1 MLTSLKPLLEPA
13 IKYNFA
19 YGAFNVNSVAQ
30 VEGAIRM
37 HEIFRSPSLLQG
49 AELANAFMGGR
60 TDFMNGTLEEKKAG
74 MKNLVE
80 AVRRYGEDSPVP
92 VVLHLDHGQ
101 TFESCQAA
109 IDAGY
114 TSVMIDGSSKPFE
127 ENMELTREVV
137 KYAHA
142 RGVSVEGELG
152 VLAGEEDHVFS
163 ENSTYTHPLDAVRFV
178 KATEV
183 DALAISY
190 GTSHGVVKGKN
201 VKLRKEIAIAV
212 NECLAHERLFCGLVS
227 HGSSNV
233 PAEVVAEINAL
244 GGQIGE
250 SHGIPIPQ
258 LKEVIQ
264 IGGIR
269 KINVDTDIRLATT
282 RNIRELFRRRPELLA
297 VAELAEIHALLQ
309 EKPAVFDPRA
319 YLTPVMDMVM
329 SGRVPGA
336 EMQSLAEAIKDAVME
351 VTGKMI
357 VEFGSYHMAPLVKVR
372 KLAELK
378 AEYEAAR

>member
-1 MLTSLKPLLEPA
+1 MLTSLKPLLETA
-13 IKYNFA
+13 IRHNFA

-37 HEIFRSPSLLQG
+37 HEIFRSPALLQG
-49 AELANAFMGGR
+49 AELANAFMGGQ
-60 TDFMNGTLEEKKAG
+60 TDFMNATLEEKKAG
-74 MKNLVE
+74 MKNLVA
-80 AVRRYGEDSPVP
+80 AVHRYGEKSPVP

-114 TSVMIDGSSKPFE
+114 TSVMIDGSSKPLA

-163 ENSTYTHPLDAVRFV
+163 ENSTYTHPFDAVRFV
-178 KATEV
+178 KATGV

-190 GTSHGVVKGKN
+190 GTSHGATKGKN
-201 VKLRKEIAIAV
+201 VKLRKEIAIAI
-212 NECLAHERLFCGLVS
+212 NECLAHEHLFCGLVS

-233 PAEVVAEINAL
+233 PPEVVAEINAL
-244 GGQIGE
+244 GGAIGE
-250 SHGIPIPQ
+250 SHGIPIAQ

-282 RNIRELFRRRPELLA
+282 RNIRELFQSQPELLR
-297 VAELAEIHALLQ
+297 VPELAQMDDLMRK
-309 EKPAVFDPRA
+309 KPAAFDPRG
-319 YLTPVMDMVM
+319 YLTPVMNMIMFGDM
-329 SGRVPGA
+329 PAA
-336 EMQSLAEAIKDAVME
+336 ECQSLVKAIQDAVME

-372 KLAELK
+372 SLAELK
-378 AEYEAAR
+378 AEYGDR

>member
-13 IKYNFA
+13 IKHSFA

-30 VEGAIRM
+30 VEAAIRM
-37 HEIFRSPSLLQG
+37 HEIFKSPVLLQG
-49 AELANAFMGGR
+49 AELANAFMAGR
-60 TDFMNGTLEEKKAG
+60 TDFMNGTLEEKAKG
-74 MKNLVE
+74 MKILAD
-80 AVRRYGEDSPVP
+80 AVRKYGENSPIP
-92 VVLHLDHGQ
+92 VVLHLDHGHSY
-101 TFESCQAA
+101 ESCKAA

-114 TSVMIDGSSKPFE
+114 TSVMIDGSSKPLE

-137 KYAHA
+137 KYAHSK
-142 RGVSVEGELG
+142 GVSVEGELG
-152 VLAGEEDHVFS
+152 VLAGEEDNVFA

-178 KATEV
+178 KNTGV

-190 GTSHGVVKGKN
+190 GTSHGAVKGKN
-201 VKLRKEIAIAV
+201 VKLRKEIAIAI

-282 RNIRELFRRRPELLA
+282 RNIRELFVKYPELLQDNY
-297 VAELAEIHALLQ
+297 LAEIHALMAA
-309 EKPAVFDPRA
+309 KPGNFDPRG
-319 YLTPVMDMVM
+319 YLTPIMDTVMY
-329 SGRVPGA
+329 GNVPTA
-336 EMQSLAEAIKDAVME
+336 EVQRLVDVVKDAIME
-351 VTGKMI
+351 VTGKMV

-372 KLAELK
+372 SLEELAK
-378 AEYEAAR
+378 EYQA